1 MGQLTPQGYV
11 ADKMTDIF
19 DAFISGLKGIYGDD
33 ILVDADD
40 PDGQFAG
47 ILAQMRADV
56 EGVILAIYQAN
67 DPDNATGAWLEQK
80 VAYAGLTR
88 REASYSYLR
97 DVLLVGTAGVKLG
110 AGVLVKDSTGEQWLT
125 QTAVTFGD
133 DGTAVAD
140 FQSQDLGQYSVAAG
154 SKLTIVT
161 ITDGWDSATTQ
172 NASELGYEEET
183 DPQLLSRFYVSR
195 SKPSVNAVDS
205 TVGDLYALP
214 DVKSVTPLVNTG
226 DTIDDNGT
234 NPHTVRYIVDGGDN
248 TAIAQAILDNWPGT
262 GLQGSITVTLN
273 RKISG
278 RQVDISFD
286 RPAPVDMQAQI
297 IVGRRQ
303 NFTAV
308 DTDGIAADIVAMEFA
323 TGVSVYQDD
332 LIDTV
337 KQTPGVYVKS
347 MLYGRKGDTL
357 ADVPVISISAFEQ
370 ARFLDGD
377 VTVTVTDD

>member
-1 MGQLTPQGYV
+1 MGTLTPQGYV

-19 DAFISGLKGIYGDD
+19 DAFVVGLQGIYGDD
-33 ILVDADD
+33 ILVSADD
-40 PDGQFAG
+40 PDGQLAG

-97 DVLLVGTAGVKLG
+97 DVALVGSAGVTLK

-125 QTAVTFGD
+125 ETDVTFGS
-133 DGTAVAD
+133 DGTAVND
-140 FQSQDLGQYSVAAG
+140 FRSQDLGQYSVASG
-154 SKLTIVT
+154 SELTIVT
-161 ITDGWDSATTQ
+161 ITNGWDSATAQ

-214 DVKSVTPLVNTG
+214 DVKSVTPLENTG
-226 DTIDDNGT
+226 DEIDDNGT

-248 TAIAQAILDNWPGT
+248 TEVAQAILDNWPGT
-262 GLQGSITVTLN
+262 GLQGSVTVTLN

-278 RQVDISFD
+278 RPVDISFD
-286 RPAPVDMQAQI
+286 RPTPVDMAAQI
-297 IVGRRQ
+297 TVGRRQ
-303 NFTAV
+303 NFTSV
-308 DTDGIAADIVAMEFA
+308 DTDAIAANIIALEFA
-323 TGVSVYQDD
+323 TGDDVYQDD
-332 LIDTV
+332 LVDTV
-337 KQTPGVYVKS
+337 KQTAGVYVKS
-347 MLYGRKGDTL
+347 LVYGRKGDTL
-357 ADVPVISISAFEQ
+357 ANVPFVSISAFEK
-370 ARFLDGD
+370 ARFLSGD
-377 VTVTVTDD
+377 VDVQVTDD